1 MITRIEDDIKQAMR
15 AGDAVK
21 RDALRLVISSLKN
34 AEKDKQE
41 PLADDEVVTVLRRE
55 LKRRREAAEAFRSAG
70 AAERAQGEDAEAALI
85 EGYLPA
91 ELPDEQ
97 LELIVEAAVAK
108 LGATD
113 LKQMGLVMREAM
125 AVVDGR
131 ADGSRVQTIVRS
143 RLAPGA

>member
-15 AGDAVK
+15 AGDAVR

-34 AEKDKQE
+34 AEKDKQA
-41 PLADDEVVTVLRRE
+41 PLADDEAVTVLRRE
-55 LKRRREAAEAFRSAG
+55 LKRRREASEAFRSAG
-70 AAERAQGEDAEAALI
+70 AGERAAGEDAEATLI

-91 ELPDEQ
+91 ELPDDQ

-113 LKQMGLVMREAM
+113 MKQMGLVMREAM
-125 AVVDGR
+125 AAVDGR
-131 ADGSRVQTIVRS
+131 ADGGRVQAIVRS
-143 RLAPGA
+143 RLAPSS

>member
-15 AGDAVK
+15 AGDAVR
-21 RDALRLVISSLKN
+21 RDALRLVISSLKS
-34 AEKDKQE
+34 AQKDKQG
-41 PLADDEVVTVLRRE
+41 PLGDDEAVTVLRRE

-70 AAERAQGEDAEAALI
+70 AGERADGEDAEAALI

-125 AVVDGR
+125 AAVDGR
-131 ADGSRVQTIVRS
+131 AVGSRVQAIARA